1 MRSDYGETSD
11 MKAWKEKKQRRLEN
25 ERARKDSN
33 PATGVNASDASNVS
47 SGARNDLSEV
57 TSFNCDKKGHYSRN
71 CPELRRDASKYQ
83 RQSRQPP
90 CR

>member
-1 MRSDYGETSD
+1 
-11 MKAWKEKKQRRLEN
+11 MKAWKEKKRQRRLEN

-57 TSFNCDKKGHYSRN
+57 TCFNCDKKGHFRGIVPNPGEMPQNTSDSLGN
-71 CPELRRDASKYQ
+71 LRADDWG
-83 RQSRQPP
+83 
-90 CR
+90 